1 MEGLSFGARLKLA
14 WQVLFDP
21 VAAARL
27 SSPVPAPPPPSP
39 TPATPL
45 APTPPPPPERV
56 HASGLALLAAL
67 QREGRLV
74 DFLQQEVTGFSDAD
88 VGAAA
93 RVIHEGCRRVLHQ
106 WVDLEPAITESE
118 GSSLTLPP
126 GFDAQRIRLTGQVT
140 GQPPFYGTV
149 RHHGWVASKVRF
161 PTLSDSLDP
170 RVLAAAEIELP

>member
-14 WQVLFDP
+14 WQVLFNP
-21 VAAARL
+21 VVAARIAAPL
-27 SSPVPAPPPPSP
+27 PAPPSP
-39 TPATPL
+39 TPAAPQT
-45 APTPPPPPERV
+45 ASPTPPPSPERV

-74 DFLQQEVTGFSDAD
+74 DFLQQDVAGFSDAD

-93 RVIHEGCRRVLHQ
+93 RVIHEGCRRVLQQ
-106 WVDLEPAITESE
+106 WVELQPAIAESE
-118 GSSLTLPP
+118 GSSLTLPA
-126 GFDAQRIRLTGQVT
+126 GFDAHRIRITGQVT
-140 GQPPFYGTV
+140 GQPPFHGTV

-161 PTLSDSLDP
+161 PTLSESLDP